1 MLDLAVGKNDFLF
14 SRHPRPTWVFDLET
28 LRFLAVNDAAI
39 ELYGY
44 SRETF
49 LRSTLMLIRAPD
61 AARELDETIKAARE
75 ATGNHFSGPHRH
87 QRRKHPTRTCG
98 AP

>member
-44 SRETF
+44 SR
-49 LRSTLMLIRAPD
+49 
-61 AARELDETIKAARE
+61 
-75 ATGNHFSGPHRH
+75 
-87 QRRKHPTRTCG
+87 
-98 AP
+98 